1 MSSKAW
7 FRIAYERQSFQAE
20 GFESVS
26 GIRSM
31 LAVSF

>member
-20 GFESVS
+20 GIEGIS
-26 GIRSM
+26 GVRSM
-31 LAVSF
+31 MAVSF